1 MGKWFKSGAPWIW
14 MTGGAVSLSLV
25 AVLGLLLLIGWRGLI
40 YFWPHPIYEWQ
51 IQDVSGN
58 KSVLIGEI
66 NDSELV
72 PVERLRA
79 AGIPLEGEDREV
91 LTRYLVKTG
100 NREFVDLDFRWVL
113 ETDIKSQS
121 LPAEMAVIER
131 TTNGNFYGYV
141 VQAKEDGVLHEQDL
155 HKVLKRMLA
164 RSNGLSEQAS

>member
-25 AVLGLLLLIGWRGLI
+25 AVLGLLLLIGWRGLV

-51 IQDVSGN
+51 LEDASGH

-66 NDSELV
+66 NDSEQV

-79 AGIPLEGEDREV
+79 AGQPLKGEEREL

-113 ETDIKSQS
+113 ETDIKSRTQ
-121 LPAEMAVIER
+121 PANLAMVER
-131 TTNGNFYGYV
+131 ATNGNFYGYIV
-141 VQAKEDGVLHEQDL
+141 GVKEDGKAQSPDL
-155 HKVLKRMLA
+155 HAALLRVLA
-164 RSNGLSEQAS
+164 R